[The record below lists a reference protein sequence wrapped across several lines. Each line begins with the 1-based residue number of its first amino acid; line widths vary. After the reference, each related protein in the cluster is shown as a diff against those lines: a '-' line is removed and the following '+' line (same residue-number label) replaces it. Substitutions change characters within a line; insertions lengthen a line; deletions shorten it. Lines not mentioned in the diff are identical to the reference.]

1 MKCGHGVAM
10 AIPKDCKISGRN
22 GQSFFASCLI
32 DSQLVLSQ
40 YDGMN
45 GKLSHS
51 PLQNFYVTKQLL
63 PVFICLVF
71 TQINSTTS
79 AQTHYILC
87 PSLVMDLLPSGHC
100 VNMKLLNV
108 WIEYSVSLSPWLT
121 CHFGWRYTRVSF
133 FPFLFRGV
141 QDFEVPLSKPF
152 ANSSKLNSSCNKFD
166 GIGCATGLF
175 SKPTSKVLLWLYHPN
190 SADHS
195 TFLGDL
201 WVEFLSF
208 FCSFDHV
215 LQGFEFRVLK
225 VLSVFRVF
233 SVKVGLGLKVLRD
246 KGRVGEG
253 LGVLTCMAL
262 LNIDTTVFRH
272 AWCPFGFGF
281 T

>member
-22 GQSFFASCLI
+22 GQFFFASCLI

-121 CHFGWRYTRVSF
+121 CHFG
-133 FPFLFRGV
+133 
-141 QDFEVPLSKPF
+141 
-152 ANSSKLNSSCNKFD
+152 
-166 GIGCATGLF
+166 
-175 SKPTSKVLLWLYHPN
+175 
-190 SADHS
+190 
-195 TFLGDL
+195 
-201 WVEFLSF
+201 
-208 FCSFDHV
+208 
-215 LQGFEFRVLK
+215 
-225 VLSVFRVF
+225 
-233 SVKVGLGLKVLRD
+233 
-246 KGRVGEG
+246 
-253 LGVLTCMAL
+253 
-262 LNIDTTVFRH
+262 
-272 AWCPFGFGF
+272 
-281 T
+281 